1 MFPKLARVSSDKYEA
16 VVNVEPK
23 GYITVAIARNPRA
36 TNLYW
41 QLVDPVFSLLE
52 LGFEHPSGRLVKCAV
67 PLFNGE
73 VEDQPTH
80 PLPRAASGTPFF
92 DLGPWP
98 VDVSNP
104 AARGNHLEQPGRI
117 RLVKKQRAL
126 TIICKDGHPLRSVA
140 YGRSLVCDFGEAD
153 ELLALTLVGDFP
165 L

>member
-1 MFPKLARVSSDKYEA
+1 MFPKLSRVSSDKYEA
-16 VVNVEPK
+16 VVNVERR
-23 GYITVAIARNPRA
+23 GYITVDIARNPRA

-41 QLVDPVFSLLE
+41 QLVDPKFSQLE

-73 VEDQPTH
+73 VENQQTH
-80 PLPRAASGTPFF
+80 RPPIATSGTPFF
-92 DLGPWP
+92 ELEPWP

-117 RLVKKQRAL
+117 RLVKRQQGL
-126 TIICKDGHPLRSVA
+126 TIICQDGHPVRSIA
-140 YGRSLVCDFGEAD
+140 YGRSLGCDFGDAD

-165 L
+165 I